1 MGKTERVTCEYL
13 KSDDIFADVLNI
25 ALYSGENV
33 VKPENISELDTTY
46 MTGVSSAFAG
56 KSGNKK
62 VKSQTQV
69 KKYRDILRMVRLSGE
84 GDNAEYCVRLIAG
97 VEQQTNV
104 HYAMPVRDMLYDALE
119 YAEQV
124 REKARDNLSLKTD
137 GTGKHRFTHAEF
149 LSGMR
154 KGDKLIPVVT
164 IVVYFQPEEWDGPKS
179 LHEML
184 DFTGMSDEMVNIIPD
199 YKMLV
204 LQPSDYEETF
214 TGKLKSTLSVVLGL
228 LKRAGSKTEFKDY
241 VDMHS
246 DIFSELSYDAAAV
259 VNEYCS
265 IGIPKEEIRGKEA
278 VNMCKAV
285 EEIRE
290 EGRIE
295 GKNQGRIEGEQIGER
310 RGKIIAYMDM
320 GVSMEEIAG
329 KLKVTLGEVKQ
340 IAAEI
345 VTS

>member
-1 MGKTERVTCEYL
+1 M
-13 KSDDIFADVLNI
+13 
-25 ALYSGENV
+25 
-33 VKPENISELDTTY
+33 
-46 MTGVSSAFAG
+46 
-56 KSGNKK
+56 
-62 VKSQTQV
+62 
-69 KKYRDILRMVRLSGE
+69 
-84 GDNAEYCVRLIAG
+84 
-97 VEQQTNV
+97 
-104 HYAMPVRDMLYDALE
+104 
-119 YAEQV
+119 
-124 REKARDNLSLKTD
+124 
-137 GTGKHRFTHAEF
+137 
-149 LSGMR
+149 
-154 KGDKLIPVVT
+154 
-164 IVVYFQPEEWDGPKS
+164 
-179 LHEML
+179 
-184 DFTGMSDEMVNIIPD
+184 NIIPD

-228 LKRAGSKTEFKDY
+228 LKRAGSKTEFKNY

-246 DIFSELSYDAAAV
+246 EIFSELSYDAAAV

-278 VNMCKAV
+278 INMCKAV

-295 GKNQGRIEGEQIGER
+295 GERIGES
-310 RGKIIAYMDM
+310 RGKIMAYMDM

-329 KLKVTLGEVKQ
+329 KLKVTPGEVKQ